1 LIRLGRTVANGHHEP
16 SALDARARIFAF
28 VDRHLTA

>member
-1 LIRLGRTVANGHHEP
+1 VTHGYHEP